1 MVTFFQP
8 FRFAFAI
15 LPILAA
21 FSVCDARV
29 LPKVKRDNSTCC
41 GYTITNRNNVYFK
54 NKFEMDF
61 STVRLPAN
69 ARRLSPLML
78 SILHS

>member
-1 MVTFFQP
+1 MVAYFPP
-8 FRFAFAI
+8 FRVTLAF
-15 LPILAA
+15 LSILAT

-41 GYTITNRNNVYFK
+41 GYTITNRDNVYFK
-54 NKFEMDF
+54 NKYELDF
-61 STVRLPAN
+61 STVRLPVN
-69 ARRLSPLML
+69 AKRLSQLML